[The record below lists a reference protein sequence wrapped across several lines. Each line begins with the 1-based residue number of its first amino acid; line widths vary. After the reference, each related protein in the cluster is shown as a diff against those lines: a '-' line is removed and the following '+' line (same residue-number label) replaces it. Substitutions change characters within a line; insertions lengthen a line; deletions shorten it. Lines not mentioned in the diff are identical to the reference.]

1 MTGQG
6 RRIAVCHLLLRGNR
20 WMPIGV
26 NKALGAKDRYSPGG
40 AVISAFL
47 SAVVEGDTIVG
58 WLANSAFSVQ
68 ELLPDGTLA
77 PLDLTPTRLALQAH
91 DADMKAIK
99 AGIVGVSSLIAEGRV
114 QEQKTGNLPSKLREA
129 AFERATVQILDKIQ
143 GHHVV
148 GVRLYDC

>member
-1 MTGQG
+1 MCSGPG
-6 RRIAVCHLLLRGNR
+6 EPDSREL
-20 WMPIGV
+20 
-26 NKALGAKDRYSPGG
+26 SGG

-58 WLANSAFSVQ
+58 WLGNSAFSVQ

-91 DADMKAIK
+91 DADMEAIK
-99 AGIVGVSSLIAEGRV
+99 AGIVGVSSLIAERRV

-143 GHHVV
+143 GHPVV

>member
-6 RRIAVCHLLLRGNR
+6 RRIAVCHLFLRGNR

-47 SAVVEGDTIVG
+47 SAVAEGETIVG
-58 WLANSAFSVQ
+58 WLGNSAFSVQ

-77 PLDLTPTRLALQAH
+77 PL
-91 DADMKAIK
+91 IK
-99 AGIVGVSSLIAEGRV
+99 S
-114 QEQKTGNLPSKLREA
+114 
-129 AFERATVQILDKIQ
+129 
-143 GHHVV
+143 
-148 GVRLYDC
+148 